1 MSCTSCGTLSGLRT
15 THSTPRTAWCP
26 PPLSKCGP
34 TLPGKEKRYYR
45 RKSDFV
51 KKHRTGNPTP
61 EDSPVSWDSVR
72 PDQPKYLRIDRE
84 VYHHYKKA
92 FIIIIRDKCD
102 FDWQGS
108 AFMEL
113 SPDYVERMNLWRD
126 LIGDWPPHFPQ
137 AFHWPCTVISV
148 NMPTPYFYRKYAPP
162 FSEGSFL
169 KILW

>member
-1 MSCTSCGTLSGLRT
+1 MISNVLLNNQFSPQIAMSCTSCGTLSGLRT

-26 PPLSKCGP
+26 LLLSKCGR
-34 TLPGKEKRYYR
+34 TLPGKEKCIVW
-45 RKSDFV
+45 KFWFCQ
-51 KKHRTGNPTP
+51 KKNRTGNPTP

-126 LIGDWPPHFPQ
+126 LIGDWPPVFP
-137 AFHWPCTVISV
+137 
-148 NMPTPYFYRKYAPP
+148 
-162 FSEGSFL
+162 
-169 KILW
+169 

>member
-1 MSCTSCGTLSGLRT
+1 MSSTLVQMWTNFARQGKMYCMKILI
-15 THSTPRTAWCP
+15 
-26 PPLSKCGP
+26 LSK
-34 TLPGKEKRYYR
+34 KN
-45 RKSDFV
+45 
-51 KKHRTGNPTP
+51 RTGNPTP

-126 LIGDWPPHFPQ
+126 LIGDWPPVFPQ
-137 AFHWPCTVISV
+137 VFHWPCIYVRYTESFPHLLLTLHICNGKFVFV
-148 NMPTPYFYRKYAPP
+148 
-162 FSEGSFL
+162 SELITQIGLLEASTL
-169 KILW
+169 CLRNNGGTT

>member
-1 MSCTSCGTLSGLRT
+1 MYCMKILI
-15 THSTPRTAWCP
+15 
-26 PPLSKCGP
+26 LSK
-34 TLPGKEKRYYR
+34 KN
-45 RKSDFV
+45 
-51 KKHRTGNPTP
+51 RTGNPTP

-126 LIGDWPPHFPQ
+126 LIGDWPPVFHQ
-137 AFHWPCTVISV
+137 AFH
-148 NMPTPYFYRKYAPP
+148 
-162 FSEGSFL
+162 
-169 KILW
+169 